1 MSQNIPGGP
10 SRAEKLVS
18 LTYALINTPYGYS
31 KRELRK
37 IVDDYQ
43 GLNDAAFDRKFDRD
57 KKDLRE
63 MGIPVQTLGTG
74 SGERYLV
81 TPESYRLPEVSFTT
95 TEAAV
100 LGLAAQLWKDTDL
113 ESFAS
118 RANGRLSAG
127 LEDDSHGVRFTEYVP
142 RLHAAGPA
150 FGACL
155 EAVWAQQVISFEY
168 FDAQGRASER
178 TVEAWGIGSRF
189 GNWYLVGLDR
199 DRQEMRMF
207 RLTRIL
213 SGIRTGSGHHSRP
226 AGFSMA
232 ETLGSLDPDVL
243 VDTAQV
249 SVPMDT
255 AWALRA
261 RAATIT
267 SGSTHD
273 LLHLPF
279 HDLMGMAADIA
290 ALGANARVLEPAALA
305 NAVRLMLQKALETQC
320 TAIPEY
326 KLSKRRNL
334 GRPPSTEA
342 VARNLDIIAYVASH
356 GSPTVGQTAAHFGL
370 TEKQLLAH
378 LQTIMMCGVPNGLPD
393 ELIDVEWET
402 GIVSINNAEALNAPI
417 RLSLPEAATMLAGLA
432 SLRGLPDFEHADAVD
447 SAHAKLQRAA
457 VGFEGLESVLSI
469 ALRSTEDNEVYAT
482 LARAIRQREVV
493 ELSYY
498 SRSSDSVTTRLV
510 EPIRLLEDS
519 GRQYLRAFSLPNDEI
534 RSFRVDRIQSATVPG
549 DRFTFEPERHEDHN
563 DIFFTPGPDDK
574 LVVLGFAPRLATLIE
589 EYAPAH
595 WATAG
600 GENIAEIRMTDT
612 QALPGMVA
620 YHGGDLRVIG
630 PDPLRGEVE
639 SWLRAAV
646 ASLEVK

>member
-43 GLNDAAFDRKFDRD
+43 DLNDAAFDRKFDRD

-63 MGIPVQTLGTG
+63 MGIPVKTLGTG

-95 TEAAV
+95 EEAAV

-127 LEDDSHGVRFTEYVP
+127 IEDDGHGVRFTEYVP

-150 FGACL
+150 FAACL
-155 EAVWAQQVISFEY
+155 EAVWAQQTISFDY
-168 FDAQGRASER
+168 FDVQGRASER

-189 GNWYLVGLDR
+189 GNWYLVGLDQ

-213 SGIRTGSGHHSRP
+213 SDIGTGTVHHSRP

-232 ETLGSLDPDVL
+232 ETLGHLDPDVL
-243 VDTAQV
+243 VDTARV
-249 SVPMDT
+249 SVAKDT
-255 AWALRA
+255 GWALRS
-261 RAATIT
+261 RATTIT
-267 SGSTHD
+267 PGLTHD
-273 LLHLPF
+273 LMSLPF
-279 HDLMGMAADIA
+279 HDLMGLAADIA
-290 ALGANARVLEPAALA
+290 KLGANARVLEPLALA
-305 NAVRLMLQKALETQC
+305 NAVRHMLERALETQSKV
-320 TAIPEY
+320 IPRY

-356 GSPTVGQTAAHFGL
+356 GSPTVGQTAAHFAL
-370 TEKQLLAH
+370 TEKQLLTH

-432 SLRGLPDFEHADAVD
+432 SLRGLPDFEHAVAVD
-447 SAHAKLQRAA
+447 SAHAKLKSAA

-469 ALRSTEDNEVYAT
+469 ALRSTEDSEVYAT
-482 LARAIRQREVV
+482 LVRAIRQREVV

-498 SRSSDSVTTRLV
+498 SLSSDSVSTRLV

-519 GRQYLRAFSLPNDEI
+519 GRQYLRAFSVPNEQI
-534 RSFRVDRIQSATVPG
+534 RSFRVDRIQFATVPG
-549 DRFTFEPERHEDHN
+549 ERFILDAKRHEDQD
-563 DIFFTPGPDDK
+563 DIFFTPGPEDK
-574 LVVLGFAPRLATLIE
+574 LVVLGFAPRLATLID
-589 EYAPAH
+589 EYAPGN
-595 WATAG
+595 WATAA
-600 GENIAEIRMTDT
+600 GENIAEIRMQGT
-612 QALPGMVA
+612 QTIPGMVA
-620 YHGGDLRVIG
+620 YHGGDLRIIG
-630 PDPLRGEVE
+630 PDPLRAEVE
-639 SWLRAAV
+639 TWLRAAV
-646 ASLEVK
+646 TSLEVK